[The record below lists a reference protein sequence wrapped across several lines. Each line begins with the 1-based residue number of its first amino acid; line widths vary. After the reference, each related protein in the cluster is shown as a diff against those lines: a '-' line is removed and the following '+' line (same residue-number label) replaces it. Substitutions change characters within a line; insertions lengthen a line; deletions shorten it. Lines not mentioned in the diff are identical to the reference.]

1 MVAPIPGLALPLR
14 IPQLVVCGQFA
25 SSHKPIMGRTI
36 MVSSRTSV
44 SLVKILP
51 HASLP
56 NMVPKNPKKEVN
68 RASPMATTAANRALL
83 GLPAPS
89 SLPTRV
95 DAAALSAV
103 GNVYIREVVCI
114 IIADVAKATRG
125 SDKYPAR
132 IVMNSYHHHSKQ
144 TAMQLGIANR
154 SRTLHSFRSMRAAE
168 EGGGDGG
175 GDNGVCI
182 DSTEASFVRV

>member
-1 MVAPIPGLALPLR
+1 MVAPIPGLALPLK

-25 SSHKPIMGRTI
+25 SSHNPIMGSTI
-36 MVSSRTSV
+36 MVSSRTSL

-56 NMVPKNPKKEVN
+56 NMVPNNPKNEVK
-68 RASPMATTAANRALL
+68 RASPMATTAVNRALL

-95 DAAALSAV
+95 EADALSAV
-103 GNVYIREVVCI
+103 GNVYMREVVCI
-114 IIADVAKATRG
+114 TIADVARATRG

-144 TAMQLGIANR
+144 TAMQLGIA
-154 SRTLHSFRSMRAAE
+154 SRRRTPHSSPIRAVE
-168 EGGGDGG
+168 EGGGDGDD
-175 GDNGVCI
+175 DNGVRI
-182 DSTEASFVRV
+182 DSSGT

>member
-1 MVAPIPGLALPLR
+1 MVAPIPGLALPLK

-25 SSHKPIMGRTI
+25 SSHNPIMGSTI
-36 MVSSRTSV
+36 MVSSRTSL

-56 NMVPKNPKKEVN
+56 NMVPNNPKNEVK
-68 RASPMATTAANRALL
+68 RASPMATTAVNRALL

-95 DAAALSAV
+95 EADALSAV
-103 GNVYIREVVCI
+103 GNVYMREVVCI
-114 IIADVAKATRG
+114 TIADVARATRG

-132 IVMNSYHHHSKQ
+132 IVINSYHHHSKQ
-144 TAMQLGIANR
+144 TAMQLGIA
-154 SRTLHSFRSMRAAE
+154 SRRRIPHSSPIRAVE
-168 EGGGDGG
+168 EGGGHGD
-175 GDNGVCI
+175 GDNGVRI
-182 DSTEASFVRV
+182 ESSGT